1 MLAERN
7 DMPNHRLINSV
18 RGVFA
23 AIRSAGERIE
33 ILFETVRT
41 KVASQVNDS
50 MKIFEENENTW
61 NSTLIRQFSYSAEL
75 S

>member
-1 MLAERN
+1 
-7 DMPNHRLINSV
+7 MPNHRLINSV
-18 RGVFA
+18 CGVFA

-50 MKIFEENENTW
+50 IGN
-61 NSTLIRQFSYSAEL
+61 LEL
-75 S
+75 R